1 VLLLDPVVRLRYFL
15 FEDLVSLLSDDVPDP
30 WLHVLS
36 RIQVRELS
44 LVLLFLLARRPTHF
58 SLKRR
63 PLKLV
68 TGASNISVVC

>member
-1 VLLLDPVVRLRYFL
+1 MLLLDPVVRLSYFL
-15 FEDLVSLLSDDVPDP
+15 LEDLVSLLSDVPDP

-36 RIQVRELS
+36 RVQVRELS
-44 LVLLFLLARRPTHF
+44 LVLFFLLARRPTHF

-68 TGASNISVVC
+68 TGASNVMC